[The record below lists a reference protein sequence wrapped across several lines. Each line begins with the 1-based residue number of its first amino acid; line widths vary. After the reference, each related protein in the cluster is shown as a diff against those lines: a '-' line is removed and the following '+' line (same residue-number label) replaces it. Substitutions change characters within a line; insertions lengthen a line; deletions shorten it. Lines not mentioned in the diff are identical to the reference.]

1 MSLESGLVSKIPFP
15 SQNWQTKTNVPPVAS
30 VKVSNVEDKGRQ
42 NIESLQDKSNG
53 LFEKIKAYFVAK
65 RIKQLENIPEDK
77 RTPAQ
82 KAEIEANKK
91 SADYMV

>member
-30 VKVSNVEDKGRQ
+30 IKVSDVEDEGRQ
-42 NIESLQDKSNG
+42 NTASVQDKSNVF
-53 LFEKIKAYFVAK
+53 FEKIKAYFVAK
-65 RIKQLENIPEDK
+65 RIKQLKNIAEDK

-82 KAEIEANKK
+82 QAEIEANKK